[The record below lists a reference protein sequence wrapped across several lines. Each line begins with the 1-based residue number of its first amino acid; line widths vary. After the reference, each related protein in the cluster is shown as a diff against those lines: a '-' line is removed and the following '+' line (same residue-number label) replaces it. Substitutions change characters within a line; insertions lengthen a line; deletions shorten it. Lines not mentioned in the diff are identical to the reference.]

1 MTGITAEMAE
11 QVLRITEEEIIPFVM
26 EGTAAGFA
34 LGTIF
39 ALLACGIVKA
49 ISLLNIN
56 NYNS

>member
-1 MTGITAEMAE
+1 MTEMIPEMAE
-11 QVLRITEEEIIPFVM
+11 QVLRIAEEEIIPFAM
-26 EGTAAGFA
+26 EGIAAGFA

-39 ALLACGIVKA
+39 SLLAYGIVKA

>member
-1 MTGITAEMAE
+1 MTEITSEMAG
-11 QVLRITEEEIIPFVM
+11 QVLRIAEGEIIPFAM
-26 EGTAAGFA
+26 EGIAAGFA

-39 ALLACGIVKA
+39 SLLAYGIVKA